1 MKKFFLTR
9 VKRPYIIAEI
19 GLNHD
24 GKLNKAF
31 SLIKSAK
38 RAGADAVKFQLF
50 KANDLY
56 LKKSKNFKKVKKF
69 ELSFEK
75 IYKLRKFSKI
85 IKIDFICTPFSIEAA
100 SFLKKIKVD
109 AIKIASMDA
118 NNFIL
123 IKHCIKTKVP
133 LIISTGMC
141 NKFDLLQIKKITKK
155 TNKISILH
163 CVSNYPSSLND
174 LDLGLIVKLKRLFGS
189 KYKIG
194 YSDHSM
200 GITACILSIFYNS
213 EIIEKHFTLKKSK
226 KGDHLHSA
234 DEEELKHLCL
244 LAKNVEYFSTKNIFF
259 DKRSDLKNKKN
270 FRRGIYSSKNLKK
283 GDSLNYSS
291 LKIVRPQTDQNLRID
306 ENLLKKQI
314 IKNVKENTKISSK
327 NTNSN
332 KL

>member
-1 MKKFFLTR
+1 MFR
-9 VKRPYIIAEI
+9 
-19 GLNHD
+19 
-24 GKLNKAF
+24 
-31 SLIKSAK
+31 
-38 RAGADAVKFQLF
+38 
-50 KANDLY
+50 ANDLY
-56 LKKSKNFKKVKKF
+56 LEKSKNFKKVKKL

-75 IYKLRKFSKI
+75 IYKLRRYSKF

-100 SFLKKIKVD
+100 TFLKKIKVD

-123 IKHCIKTKVP
+123 IKHCIKAKIP

-141 NKFDLLQIKKITKK
+141 SRSDLLQIKKITKK

-163 CVSNYPSSLND
+163 CLSNYPSSLKD
-174 LDLGLIVKLKRLFGS
+174 LDLGLIIKLKKLFGS

-194 YSDHSM
+194 YSDHSI

-213 EIIEKHFTLKKSK
+213 EIIEKHFTLKKSR
-226 KGDHLHSA
+226 KGDHLHSS

-244 LAKNVEYFSTKNIFF
+244 LAKNMEYFSTKNFSF
-259 DKRSDLKNKKN
+259 DKRKDLKNKKN

-283 GDSLNYSS
+283 GGLLNYSS
-291 LKIVRPQTDQNLRID
+291 LKIVRPQTDQNLLID
-306 ENLLKKQI
+306 ENLFKKHI
-314 IKNVKENTKISSK
+314 IRNVKQNTKISSK
-327 NTNSN
+327 NTYSN